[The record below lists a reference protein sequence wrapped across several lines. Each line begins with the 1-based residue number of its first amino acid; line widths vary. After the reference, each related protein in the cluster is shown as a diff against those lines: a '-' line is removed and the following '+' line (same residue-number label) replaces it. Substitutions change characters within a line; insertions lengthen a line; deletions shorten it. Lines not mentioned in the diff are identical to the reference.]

1 MVMTSR
7 CSFTQGDRQDGMNL
21 QRSYTH
27 RRAVI
32 HTYTSM
38 GPTCHTYGLYCQ
50 QLSIFLLFATSKDI
64 VLREPVQELNSFNT
78 LG

>member
-1 MVMTSR
+1 MAVTSR
-7 CSFTQGDRQDGMNL
+7 WSFTQVQGDRQDGMNL

-38 GPTCHTYGLYCQ
+38 GPTCHTYHGLYCQ
-50 QLSIFLLFATSKDI
+50 QLSIFLLFTTSKDI
-64 VLREPVQELNSFNT
+64 VLREPV
-78 LG
+78 